1 MGDFFFQRV
10 KIPYARGSRYLTG
23 QAVPE
28 ALVSRKVVYREVCT
42 EGGVSEEMSGGH
54 FEVIDPTVGQT
65 ANSDSYRDGTDT
77 STSSAQA
84 KTGTVYEAYLFG
96 VSKHTIV
103 TP

>member
-28 ALVSRKVVYREVCT
+28 ALVSRKLVVGDNSS
-42 EGGVSEEMSGGH
+42 EGGVSVEMSGGH

-65 ANSDSYRDGTDT
+65 SIPISIWTILIPR
-77 STSSAQA
+77 QA
-84 KTGTVYEAYLFG
+84 RHRLNRNG
-96 VSKHTIV
+96 I
-103 TP
+103 

>member
-1 MGDFFFQRV
+1 M
-10 KIPYARGSRYLTG
+10 RGV
-23 QAVPE
+23 VPE

-42 EGGVSEEMSGGH
+42 EGGVSVEMSGGH

-65 ANSDSYRDGTDT
+65 AKSGTDT

-96 VSKHTIV
+96 VSNHTLV

>member
-42 EGGVSEEMSGGH
+42 EGGVSVEMSGGH

-65 ANSDSYRDGTDT
+65 ANSGTDT

-96 VSKHTIV
+96 VSNHTLV

>member
-28 ALVSRKVVYREVCT
+28 ALVSRKLVVGDNSS
-42 EGGVSEEMSGGH
+42 EGGVSGEMSGGH

-65 ANSDSYRDGTDT
+65 ANSGTDE
-77 STSSAQA
+77 QERYMRHICL
-84 KTGTVYEAYLFG
+84 G
-96 VSKHTIV
+96 
-103 TP
+103 

>member
-10 KIPYARGSRYLTG
+10 KIPYASRYIG
-23 QAVPE
+23 K

-65 ANSDSYRDGTDT
+65 AKSGTDT

-84 KTGTVYEAYLFG
+84 EQERYMRHICLG
-96 VSKHTIV
+96 
-103 TP
+103 

>member
-65 ANSDSYRDGTDT
+65 AKSGTEE
-77 STSSAQA
+77 QERYMRHICL
-84 KTGTVYEAYLFG
+84 G
-96 VSKHTIV
+96 
-103 TP
+103 